1 MEVIE
6 KSVDDLI
13 NMYNELGNSNYIGEK
28 ITQIEHA
35 VQCALLA
42 QNEKLPK
49 EVVVA
54 ALLHD
59 IGHIIG
65 QKYNFETMGEF
76 GVKNHDTIGGKVLRK
91 IGMCEQVCDLVENH
105 VKVKRYLVYT
115 DEDYYNSLSDAS
127 KQTLIFQGGKL
138 SKEEVEEYEK
148 NPNLELYIKLRK
160 FDEKAKVEN
169 MTLPKM
175 IDYRDLILECF
186 Y

>member
-1 MEVIE
+1 
-6 KSVDDLI
+6 
-13 NMYNELGNSNYIGEK
+13 
-28 ITQIEHA
+28 
-35 VQCALLA
+35 
-42 QNEKLPK
+42 
-49 EVVVA
+49 
-54 ALLHD
+54 
-59 IGHIIG
+59 
-65 QKYNFETMGEF
+65 
-76 GVKNHDTIGGKVLRK
+76 LR
-91 IGMCEQVCDLVENH
+91 I